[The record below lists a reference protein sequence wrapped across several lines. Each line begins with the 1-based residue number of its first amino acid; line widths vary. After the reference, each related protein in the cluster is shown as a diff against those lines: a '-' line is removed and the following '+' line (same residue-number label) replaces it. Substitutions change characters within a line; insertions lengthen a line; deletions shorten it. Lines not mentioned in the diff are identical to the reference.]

1 MPPITR
7 HQRTHEPLN
16 GPTATETVYHT
27 LRALADRLSRP
38 AAPPDGLLSARVIGE
53 FSAGKT
59 RLLRELLG
67 EQIPPALFPVSSL
80 ERQTRLP
87 LEITYGESAVLELI
101 KRPNDHDTAVVIQ
114 PLDAF
119 PMRAQLSDYDP
130 QHYRL
135 RLTVPEQRLFLPTGD
150 YYGEDHEPKR
160 LLLID
165 MPGWNSGQDD
175 IAEGDA
181 AGIMA
186 GYHNL
191 ALVFVVNANRL
202 DGQDNH
208 ARLRDFLSTFAAA
221 DFAGTPTLLIVVT
234 HCPHAD
240 RERLSARM
248 RERVMSLWAELDED
262 AEALSLHLLAVD
274 FAELTPD
281 ELSAF
286 RETFWTHLFAPVQ
299 QEPTQTAAHPWIASI
314 RHWSGEQDPRPRLPA
329 AAARIADARALL
341 ARACQDGDFLP
352 GMNMHRLLGL
362 DASAIRARLLE
373 TWRRQMQCPDLEQLA
388 ARLAVPAPLADEHPL
403 SLWWNHYW
411 QAHLEQALAPTR
423 RFFARAERALGE
435 VQPDTPDLR
444 EHLAARLSAA
454 HREAL
459 QALDSSF
466 TCLVETAQTLSEES
480 HLERAVATL
489 LSLSLLEARY
499 ADHYALARA
508 DLA

>member
-1 MPPITR
+1 MPPTA
-7 HQRTHEPLN
+7 QQPSK
-16 GPTATETVYHT
+16 ATEIVY
-27 LRALADRLSRP
+27 RALRTLAERLSHP
-38 AAPPDGLLSARVIGE
+38 TAPPDGLLSARVIGE

-87 LEITYGESAVLELI
+87 LEITYGETVTLELI
-101 KRPNDHDTAVVIQ
+101 ERPDDCNAATVVTT
-114 PLDAF
+114 LSTF
-119 PMRAQLSDYDP
+119 PQRDELGEYDP
-130 QHYRL
+130 LRHRL
-135 RLTVPEQRLFLPTGD
+135 RLTVPEQRLFLQTGD
-150 YYGEDHEPKR
+150 HYSEDDQDPKR

-175 IAEGDA
+175 IAESEA

-186 GYHNL
+186 GYYNL

-202 DGQDNH
+202 DGQSNH
-208 ARLRDFLSTFAAA
+208 ERLRDFLSAFAEAL
-221 DFAGTPTLLIVVT
+221 FAGPATLLVVIT
-234 HCPHAD
+234 HCSRDNH
-240 RERLSARM
+240 ERLSARM
-248 RERVMSLWAELDED
+248 RERILSLWAELDED
-262 AEALSLHLLAVD
+262 AEALCLHLLAVD

-286 RETFWTHLFAPVQ
+286 RETFWTHLLAPVQ
-299 QEPTQTAAHPWIASI
+299 QEPTGSAAHPWIAPM
-314 RHWSGEQDPRPRLPA
+314 RHWSGEQDPRPHLA
-329 AAARIADARALL
+329 SAAARIADARALL

-362 DASAIRARLLE
+362 DAAAIQARLLE
-373 TWRRQMQCPDLEQLA
+373 TWRRQMQCPDLEHLA
-388 ARLAVPAPLADEHPL
+388 ARLATPAPLEDEHPL

-411 QAHLEQALAPTR
+411 QTNLEQALAPTR
-423 RFFARAERALGE
+423 RFFALVDRALGE
-435 VQPDTPDLR
+435 IQPDTPDLSA
-444 EHLAARLSAA
+444 HLSARLSEA
-454 HREAL
+454 HREAV

-466 TCLVETAQTLSEES
+466 TCLVETAKTLAEES

-499 ADHYALARA
+499 ADHYAWASRGFA
-508 DLA
+508 

>member
-1 MPPITR
+1 MPPTTR
-7 HQRTHEPLN
+7 YHRPDETLN
-16 GPTATETVYHT
+16 GPTATETVY
-27 LRALADRLSRP
+27 RALRTLAERLNHPS
-38 AAPPDGLLSARVIGE
+38 APDGLLSARVIGE

-87 LEITYGESAVLELI
+87 LEITYGEPATLELI
-101 KRPNDHDTAVVIQ
+101 ERANDYDAAVVVQ
-114 PLDAF
+114 TLDAF
-119 PMRAQLSDYDP
+119 PVREELGDYDP

-135 RLTVPEQRLFLPTGD
+135 RLTVPEYRLFLPNGD
-150 YYGEDHEPKR
+150 HYGEDDHESKR

-181 AGIMA
+181 AAIMA

-208 ARLRDFLSTFAAA
+208 ARLRDFLSAFAEA

-234 HCPHAD
+234 HCARVD

-248 RERVMSLWAELDED
+248 RERVMSLWAELDQD
-262 AEALSLHLLAVD
+262 AEALCLHLMAVD

-299 QEPTQTAAHPWIASI
+299 QEPTPAAAHPWIASI
-314 RHWSGEQDPRPRLPA
+314 RHWSGEQDPRLRLPA
-329 AAARIADARALL
+329 AAARIIDARALL

-362 DASAIRARLLE
+362 DAAAIQARLLE
-373 TWRRQMQCPDLEQLA
+373 IWRRQLQCPDLEQLA

-411 QAHLEQALAPTR
+411 QAHLEQVLAPTR
-423 RFFARAERALGE
+423 RVFALAERALGE

-444 EHLAARLSAA
+444 EHLAARLSTA

-499 ADHYALARA
+499 ADHYALAKGN
-508 DLA
+508 L